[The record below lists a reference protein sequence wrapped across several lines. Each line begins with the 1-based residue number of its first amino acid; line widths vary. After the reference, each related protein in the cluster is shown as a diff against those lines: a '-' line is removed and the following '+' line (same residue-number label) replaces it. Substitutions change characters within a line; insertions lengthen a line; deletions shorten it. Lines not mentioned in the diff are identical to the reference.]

1 MTHAS
6 VDPED
11 RVKLGITDTL
21 VSVIKSIL
29 RANTSIVCPLEPER
43 AADWPV

>member
-21 VSVIKSIL
+21 VCFTFPYFFT
-29 RANTSIVCPLEPER
+29 R
-43 AADWPV
+43 